1 MASTCWAPPLSR
13 KRRHPKCCQGSS
25 SSRMRHDA
33 SDEDGDGTMEGIVGD
48 GNTVATIDIA
58 APPLRIGV
66 A

>member
-1 MASTCWAPPLSR
+1 
-13 KRRHPKCCQGSS
+13 
-25 SSRMRHDA
+25 MRHDA

-48 GNTVATIDIA
+48 GNMVATIDIA